1 MSEAT
6 EKLKPL
12 LAALTAEERAE
23 VAEYID
29 ALDSDHEN
37 DEGGEENLAPEEWEA
52 VWIEE
57 GNRRIADLDS
67 GKSEAVPADE
77 FMKRMKEKYG

>member
-12 LAALTAEERAE
+12 LAALTTEERAE

-29 ALDSDHEN
+29 ALDGDHAN
-37 DEGGEENLAPEEWEA
+37 DDGEENLAPEEWEA

-57 GNRRIADLDS
+57 GERRIADLDS
-67 GKSEAVPADE
+67 DKSKAVPADE

>member
-29 ALDSDHEN
+29 ALDGDRAN
-37 DEGGEENLAPEEWEA
+37 DDGEENLASEEWEA

-57 GNRRIADLDS
+57 GERRIADLDS
-67 GKSEAVPADE
+67 GKSKAVPADE